1 MILLVIVLFA
11 AGVSPRAGRFHQIKK
26 GDFMSVINRGIKNT
40 FRNNIRTFSIII
52 ILSISIAMALI
63 MFISLK
69 TVNNKI
75 DSVKSNIGNF
85 LTVSPAGIRGFE
97 GGGELLT
104 SDDITKISQISGVS
118 AVAGTL
124 MDHLSSTNTNL
135 QPAQDAGS
143 FGQRQRREDSG
154 TSTTSNTPPS
164 SSADTS
170 NHGFQMPV
178 MVSATSN
185 LSMISSLNIAQLNIT
200 SGQLF
205 DSSSSENVAILGS
218 SLATKN
224 NLSVGSTFQAY
235 SKDIKV
241 VGIFDGGNQFANTL
255 AIMPLTTLQ
264 TLSGQTGQINSAIV
278 QVSSIDNIDAVESE
292 IKSQLGSK
300 ADLTSNQDTSQQA
313 LAPLTNIKSI
323 SIYSLVGSV
332 IAGGII
338 LFLAMIMIVRERRRE
353 IGVLKAIGSSN
364 IGIVNQFVIESMVL
378 TLLSSIVGIIAGAFL
393 SNPVLKVLV
402 SNNTGEQISS
412 RGPEGHGAMMRMGAS
427 VVGGAQD
434 AIRGLTA
441 NVGIDIIL
449 YGVLA
454 AIVIAIIGS
463 AIPAFIIAKVRPAEV
478 LRSE

>member
-1 MILLVIVLFA
+1 MGVISR
-11 AGVSPRAGRFHQIKK
+11 GV
-26 GDFMSVINRGIKNT
+26 KNT
-40 FRNNIRTFSIII
+40 FRNNVRTFSIVV

-63 MFISLK
+63 MFMSLK
-69 TVNNKI
+69 TVNSKI

-85 LTVSPAGIRGFE
+85 LTISPAGIRGFE

-104 SDDITKISQISGVS
+104 SEDVTKISQISGVS
-118 AVAGTL
+118 KVASTL

-143 FGQRQRREDSG
+143 FGQRQRREDG
-154 TSTTSNTPPS
+154 ETSATTNAPPT
-164 SSADTS
+164 DTT
-170 NHGFQMPV
+170 NHSFQMPV
-178 MVSATSN
+178 MVSATSD
-185 LSMISSLNIAQLNIT
+185 LSMVSSLNISQLNIT

-205 DSSSSENVAILGS
+205 DSASTENVAILGS
-218 SLATKN
+218 ALATKN
-224 NLSVGSTFQAY
+224 NLTVGSTFQTY

-255 AIMPLTTLQ
+255 AIMPIATLQ

-278 QVSSIDNIDAVESE
+278 QTTSIDQMSSVETQ
-292 IKSQLGSK
+292 IKNQLGAK
-300 ADLTSNQDTSQQA
+300 ADITSNQDTSKQA
-313 LAPLTNIKSI
+313 LTPLDNIKSI
-323 SIYSLVGSV
+323 SVYSLIGSV
-332 IAGGII
+332 IAGSII

-378 TLLSSIVGIIAGAFL
+378 TLLSSIVGIIAGALL

-402 SNNTGEQISS
+402 SNNTNEQISS

-454 AIVIAIIGS
+454 AIIIAIIGS
-463 AIPAFIIAKVRPAEV
+463 TIPAYIIARVRPAEV

>member
-1 MILLVIVLFA
+1 MGVISR
-11 AGVSPRAGRFHQIKK
+11 GV
-26 GDFMSVINRGIKNT
+26 KNA
-40 FRNNIRTFSIII
+40 FRNNVRTFSIVV

-63 MFISLK
+63 MFMSLK
-69 TVNNKI
+69 TVNSKI

-85 LTVSPAGIRGFE
+85 LTISPAGIRGFE

-118 AVAGTL
+118 AVASTL
-124 MDHLSSTNTNL
+124 MDHLTSSNTNL

-143 FGQRQRREDSG
+143 FGQRQRREENGG
-154 TSTTSNTPPS
+154 TATAPPS
-164 SSADTS
+164 APSDSS
-170 NHGFQMPV
+170 NHSFQMPV
-178 MVSATSN
+178 MVSATSD
-185 LSMISSLNIAQLNIT
+185 LSMVSSLNINQLNIT

-205 DSSSSENVAILGS
+205 DSASGDNVAVLGS
-218 SLATKN
+218 ALATKN
-224 NLSVGSTFQAY
+224 NLAVGSTFQAY

-255 AIMPLTTLQ
+255 AIMPITTLQ

-278 QVSSIDNIDAVESE
+278 QVNSIDNIDSVESA
-292 IKSQLGSK
+292 INNQLGAK
-300 ADLTSNQDTSQQA
+300 ADIASNQDTSNMA
-313 LAPLTNIKSI
+313 LEPLENIKSI
-323 SIYSLVGSV
+323 SIYSLIGFV

-364 IGIVNQFVIESMVL
+364 SGIVNQFVIEAMVL
-378 TLLSSIVGIIAGAFL
+378 TFLSSIIGIIAGALL

-402 SNNTGEQISS
+402 SNNTTGGSVGG
-412 RGPEGHGAMMRMGAS
+412 GPEGHGAMMRMGAS
-427 VVGGAQD
+427 AVSGAQG
-434 AIRGLTA
+434 AIKGLTA
-441 NVGIDIIL
+441 TVGLDIIL
-449 YGVLA
+449 YGILA

-463 AIPAFIIAKVRPAEV
+463 AIPAYIIAKVRPAEV